1 MKIKKIFCLLVVLL
15 TALCICTGCK
25 ENELKEVAIIK
36 YVTDAPLDDAEQGI
50 IDGLKAGGYVDGDN
64 IHISIYNCNADSST
78 VVSSVRTAV
87 SKSDLIF
94 AIATPVAQVLVQE
107 LEKQEIDTPVLFTAV
122 TDPVASGII
131 SNAQKPGG
139 NVSGTSDINPVAD
152 QIKLVKELDP
162 NATKV
167 GFIYTAGEHN
177 SEIQLTMAREAA
189 QSINVEVVAQA
200 INNDTEIKSVTESLI
215 ASGISAMYIP
225 TDNKVVASANVVVN
239 ACNLAHIPT
248 ICGEGSVL
256 YKGATITVGSVNYS
270 ELGKM
275 TGEMGVR
282 VLNGTKAGDMPVGY
296 YSNSAL
302 EINVTAANNA
312 GIVIPEELK
321 NKATKTR

>member
-1 MKIKKIFCLLVVLL
+1 
-15 TALCICTGCK
+15 
-25 ENELKEVAIIK
+25 
-36 YVTDAPLDDAEQGI
+36 
-50 IDGLKAGGYVDGDN
+50 
-64 IHISIYNCNADSST
+64 
-78 VVSSVRTAV
+78 
-87 SKSDLIF
+87 
-94 AIATPVAQVLVQE
+94 
-107 LEKQEIDTPVLFTAV
+107 
-122 TDPVASGII
+122 
-131 SNAQKPGG
+131 
-139 NVSGTSDINPVAD
+139 
-152 QIKLVKELDP
+152 
-162 NATKV
+162 
-167 GFIYTAGEHN
+167 
-177 SEIQLTMAREAA
+177 MAREAA

-256 YKGATITVGSVNYS
+256 DKGATITVGSVNYS

>member
-1 MKIKKIFCLLVVLL
+1 MKLSKLFCLMLL
-15 TALCICTGCK
+15 ALSFVCVTTGCK
-25 ENELKEVAIIK
+25 NSMKEVAIIK
-36 YVTDAPLDDAEQGI
+36 YVTDAPLDAAEEGI
-50 IDGLKAGGYVDGDN
+50 IQGLKDGGFIDGEN

-122 TDPVASGII
+122 TDPVSSGII
-131 SNAQKPGG
+131 ENAEHPGK

-177 SEIQLTMAREAA
+177 SEIQLNMAKTAA
-189 QSINVEVVAQA
+189 ASIDVEVVSQA

-215 ASGISAMYIP
+215 ASGVSAIYIP
-225 TDNKVVASANVVVN
+225 TDNKVVASGNVVVN

-256 YKGATITVGSVNYS
+256 DKGATITVGSVNYF

-275 TGEMGVR
+275 TGEMGVK
-282 VLNGTKAGDMPVGY
+282 VLNGTKAGDLPVGY
-296 YSNSAL
+296 YSNNDL
-302 EINVTAANNA
+302 EINLTAAQNA